1 MAELNEILGNE
12 RIKEHFI
19 TAVHHKKISHAYIME
34 GDKGSGK
41 KMLAEAFS
49 KILQCEGR
57 ETTGLVESCGKCESC
72 IQMEYHD
79 HPDVIWVSHEKPNVI
94 SVGEIREQIVNTV
107 EIMPYKGPYKI
118 YIVDE
123 AEKMNAAAQNAIL
136 KTIEEPPE
144 YAIIMLLTNN
154 LDKMLPTIL
163 SRCITLNLKPVGEL
177 DMMEYLSRMGIPQA
191 KAKFCVGFAF
201 GNLGKAVRLATSEEY
216 NEIKHDCVQILKDIN
231 RMEIYD
237 LIDAVKK
244 MSKYKLDIYDYLDIM
259 MMWYRDILMLK
270 VSGSP
275 DKLLFK
281 EEYATLKQQANY
293 ISYEGIENVL
303 KALDKVK
310 VRLEANVNFDIAME
324 LLLLTIKENQNDRSN
339 RS

>member
-1 MAELNEILGNE
+1 MATFKDVVGHESIIG
-12 RIKEHFI
+12 HFRSSI
-19 TAVHHKKISHAYIME
+19 EQGKVAHAYLIHGE
-34 GDKGSGK
+34 KGTGK
-41 KMLAEAFS
+41 KMLAGLFAKTLECEAGGTDPCGTCRS
-49 KILQCEGR
+49 CVQCDSGN
-57 ETTGLVESCGKCESC
+57 
-72 IQMEYHD
+72 Q
-79 HPDVIWVSHEKPNVI
+79 PDIIWVTHEKPTVI
-94 SVGEIREQIVNTV
+94 SVDDIREQVNKDIIVR
-107 EIMPYKGPYKI
+107 PYSSRYKV
-118 YIVDE
+118 YIIPE
-123 AEKMNAAAQNAIL
+123 AELMNPQAQNALL

-144 YAIIMLLTNN
+144 YAVFMLLTNN
-154 LDKMLPTIL
+154 IDKMQPTII

-177 DMMEYLSRMGIPQA
+177 DMMEYLSGMGVPAA

-216 NEIKHDCVQILKDIN
+216 NEIKQDCVQILKNIN
-231 RMEIYD
+231 HMEVYE

-244 MSKYKLDIYDYLDIM
+244 MSKYKLDIYDYIDLM

-281 EEYATLKQQANY
+281 EEYSTLKQQANY

-303 KALDKVK
+303 EALDKVK

>member
-1 MAELNEILGNE
+1 MTTFRDVVGHESIIG
-12 RIKEHFI
+12 HFKSSI
-19 TAVHHKKISHAYIME
+19 EQGKVAHAYLIHGE
-34 GDKGSGK
+34 KGTGK
-41 KMLAEAFS
+41 KMLAGLFA
-49 KILQCEGR
+49 KTLQCEAGG
-57 ETTGLVESCGKCESC
+57 TDPCGTCRSC
-72 IQMEYHD
+72 IQCD
-79 HPDVIWVSHEKPNVI
+79 SGNQPDIIWVTHEKPTVI
-94 SVGEIREQIVNTV
+94 SVDDIREQVNND
-107 EIMPYKGPYKI
+107 IIIKPYSSRYKI
-118 YIVDE
+118 YIIPE
-123 AEKMNAAAQNAIL
+123 AELMNPQAQNALL

-177 DMMEYLSRMGIPQA
+177 DMMEYLSRMGIPQV

>member
-1 MAELNEILGNE
+1 MTTFRDVVGHESIIG
-12 RIKEHFI
+12 HFKSSI
-19 TAVHHKKISHAYIME
+19 EQGKVAHAYLIHGE
-34 GDKGSGK
+34 KGTGK
-41 KMLAEAFS
+41 KMLAGLFA
-49 KILQCEGR
+49 KTLQCEAGG
-57 ETTGLVESCGKCESC
+57 TDPCGTCRSC
-72 IQMEYHD
+72 IQCD
-79 HPDVIWVSHEKPNVI
+79 SGNQPDIIWVTHGKPTVI
-94 SVGEIREQIVNTV
+94 SVDDIREQVNND
-107 EIMPYKGPYKI
+107 IIIKPYSSRYKI
-118 YIVDE
+118 YIIPE
-123 AEKMNAAAQNAIL
+123 AELMNPQAQNALL

-144 YAIIMLLTNN
+144 YAVIMLLTNN

>member
-1 MAELNEILGNE
+1 MTTFRDVVGHESIIG
-12 RIKEHFI
+12 HFKSSI
-19 TAVHHKKISHAYIME
+19 EQGKVAHAYLIHGE
-34 GDKGSGK
+34 KGTGK
-41 KMLAEAFS
+41 KMLAGLFA
-49 KILQCEGR
+49 KTLQCEAGG
-57 ETTGLVESCGKCESC
+57 TDPCGTCRSC
-72 IQMEYHD
+72 IQCD
-79 HPDVIWVSHEKPNVI
+79 SGNQPDIIWVTHEKPTVI
-94 SVGEIREQIVNTV
+94 SVDDIREQVNND
-107 EIMPYKGPYKI
+107 IIIKPYSSRYKI
-118 YIVDE
+118 YIIPE
-123 AEKMNAAAQNAIL
+123 AELMNPQAQNALL

-216 NEIKHDCVQILKDIN
+216 NEIKHDCVQVLKDIN

>member
-1 MAELNEILGNE
+1 MTTFRDVVGHESIIG
-12 RIKEHFI
+12 HFKSSI
-19 TAVHHKKISHAYIME
+19 EQGKVAHAYLIHGE
-34 GDKGSGK
+34 KGTGK
-41 KMLAEAFS
+41 KMLAGLFA
-49 KILQCEGR
+49 KTLQCEAGG
-57 ETTGLVESCGKCESC
+57 TDPCGTCRSC
-72 IQMEYHD
+72 IQCD
-79 HPDVIWVSHEKPNVI
+79 SGNQPDIIWVTHEKPTVI
-94 SVGEIREQIVNTV
+94 SVDDIREQVNND
-107 EIMPYKGPYKI
+107 IIIKPYSSRKKN
-118 YIVDE
+118 YIIPE
-123 AEKMNAAAQNAIL
+123 AELMNPQAQNALL

>member
-1 MAELNEILGNE
+1 MATFRDVVGHESIIG
-12 RIKEHFI
+12 HFRSSI
-19 TAVHHKKISHAYIME
+19 EQGKVAHAYLIHGE
-34 GDKGSGK
+34 KGTGK
-41 KMLAEAFS
+41 KMLAGLFAKTLECEAGGTDPCGICRS
-49 KILQCEGR
+49 CVQCDSGN
-57 ETTGLVESCGKCESC
+57 
-72 IQMEYHD
+72 Q
-79 HPDVIWVSHEKPNVI
+79 PDIIWVTHEKPTVI
-94 SVGEIREQIVNTV
+94 SVDDIREQVNKDIIVR
-107 EIMPYKGPYKI
+107 PYSSRYKV
-118 YIVDE
+118 YIIPE
-123 AEKMNAAAQNAIL
+123 AELMNPQAQNALL

-144 YAIIMLLTNN
+144 YAVLMLLTNN
-154 LDKMLPTIL
+154 IDKMLPTII

-177 DMMEYLSRMGIPQA
+177 DMMEYLSRMGVPA
-191 KAKFCVGFAF
+191 TKAKFCVGFAF

-216 NEIKHDCVQILKDIN
+216 NEIKQDCVQILKNIN
-231 RMEIYD
+231 HMEVYE

-244 MSKYKLDIYDYLDIM
+244 MSKYKLDIYDYIDLM

-281 EEYATLKQQANY
+281 EEYSTLKQQANY

-303 KALDKVK
+303 EALDKVK

>member
-1 MAELNEILGNE
+1 MTTFRDVVGHESIIG
-12 RIKEHFI
+12 HFKSSI
-19 TAVHHKKISHAYIME
+19 EQGKVAHAYLIHGE
-34 GDKGSGK
+34 KGTGK
-41 KMLAEAFS
+41 KMLAGLFA
-49 KILQCEGR
+49 KTLQCEAGG
-57 ETTGLVESCGKCESC
+57 TDPCGTCRSC
-72 IQMEYHD
+72 IQCD
-79 HPDVIWVSHEKPNVI
+79 SGNQPDIIWVTHEKPTVI
-94 SVGEIREQIVNTV
+94 SVDDIREQVNNDIITK
-107 EIMPYKGPYKI
+107 PYSSRYKI
-118 YIVDE
+118 YIIPE
-123 AEKMNAAAQNAIL
+123 AELMNPQAQNALL

>member
-1 MAELNEILGNE
+1 MTTFRDVVGHESIIG
-12 RIKEHFI
+12 HFKSSI
-19 TAVHHKKISHAYIME
+19 EQGKVAHAYLIHGE
-34 GDKGSGK
+34 KGTGK
-41 KMLAEAFS
+41 KMLAGLFA
-49 KILQCEGR
+49 KTLQCEAGG
-57 ETTGLVESCGKCESC
+57 TDPCGTCRSC
-72 IQMEYHD
+72 IQCD
-79 HPDVIWVSHEKPNVI
+79 SGNQPDIIWVTHEKPTVI
-94 SVGEIREQIVNTV
+94 SVDDIREQVNND
-107 EIMPYKGPYKI
+107 IIIKPYSSRYKI
-118 YIVDE
+118 YIIPE
-123 AEKMNAAAQNAIL
+123 AELMNPQAQNALL

-163 SRCITLNLKPVGEL
+163 SRYITLNLKPVGEL

>member
-1 MAELNEILGNE
+1 MA
-12 RIKEHFI
+12 
-19 TAVHHKKISHAYIME
+19 HAYLIHGE
-34 GDKGSGK
+34 KGTGK
-41 KMLAEAFS
+41 KMLAGLFA
-49 KILQCEGR
+49 KTLQCEAGG
-57 ETTGLVESCGKCESC
+57 TDPCGTCRSC
-72 IQMEYHD
+72 IQCD
-79 HPDVIWVSHEKPNVI
+79 SGNQPDIIWVTHEKPTVI
-94 SVGEIREQIVNTV
+94 SVDDIREQVNND
-107 EIMPYKGPYKI
+107 IIIKPYSSRYKI
-118 YIVDE
+118 YIIPE
-123 AEKMNAAAQNAIL
+123 AELMNPQAQNALL

-177 DMMEYLSRMGIPQA
+177 DMMEYLSRMGVPQA

>member
-1 MAELNEILGNE
+1 MTTFRDVVGHESIIG
-12 RIKEHFI
+12 HFKSSI
-19 TAVHHKKISHAYIME
+19 EQGKVAHAYLIHGE
-34 GDKGSGK
+34 KGTGK
-41 KMLAEAFS
+41 KMLAGLFA
-49 KILQCEGR
+49 KTLQCEAGG
-57 ETTGLVESCGKCESC
+57 TDPCGTCRSC
-72 IQMEYHD
+72 IQCD
-79 HPDVIWVSHEKPNVI
+79 SGNQPDIIWVTHEKPTVI
-94 SVGEIREQIVNTV
+94 SVDDIREQVNND
-107 EIMPYKGPYKI
+107 IIIKPYSSRYKI
-118 YIVDE
+118 YIIPE
-123 AEKMNAAAQNAIL
+123 AELMNPQAQNAIL

-177 DMMEYLSRMGIPQA
+177 DMMEYLSRMGVPQA

>member
-1 MAELNEILGNE
+1 MTTFRDVVGHESIIG
-12 RIKEHFI
+12 HFKSSI
-19 TAVHHKKISHAYIME
+19 EQGKVAHAYLIHGE
-34 GDKGSGK
+34 KGTGK
-41 KMLAEAFS
+41 KMLAGLFA
-49 KILQCEGR
+49 KTLQCEAGS
-57 ETTGLVESCGKCESC
+57 TDPCGTCRSC
-72 IQMEYHD
+72 IQCD
-79 HPDVIWVSHEKPNVI
+79 SGNQPDIIWVTHEKPTVI
-94 SVGEIREQIVNTV
+94 SVDDIREQVNND
-107 EIMPYKGPYKI
+107 IIIKPYSSRYKI
-118 YIVDE
+118 YIIPE
-123 AEKMNAAAQNAIL
+123 AELMNPQAQNALL

>member
-1 MAELNEILGNE
+1 MTTFRDVVGHESIIG
-12 RIKEHFI
+12 HFKSSI
-19 TAVHHKKISHAYIME
+19 EQGKVAHAYLIHGE
-34 GDKGSGK
+34 KGTGK
-41 KMLAEAFS
+41 KMLAGLFA
-49 KILQCEGR
+49 KTLQCEAGG
-57 ETTGLVESCGKCESC
+57 TDPCGTCRSC
-72 IQMEYHD
+72 IQCD
-79 HPDVIWVSHEKPNVI
+79 SGNQPDIIWVTHEKPTVI
-94 SVGEIREQIVNTV
+94 SVDDIREQVNND
-107 EIMPYKGPYKI
+107 IIIKPYSSRYKI
-118 YIVDE
+118 YIIPE
-123 AEKMNAAAQNAIL
+123 AELMNPQAQNALL

-177 DMMEYLSRMGIPQA
+177 DMMEYLSRMGVPQA

-244 MSKYKLDIYDYLDIM
+244 MTKYKLDIYDYLDIM

>member
-1 MAELNEILGNE
+1 MTTFRDVVGHESIIG
-12 RIKEHFI
+12 HFKSSI
-19 TAVHHKKISHAYIME
+19 EQGKVAHAYLIHGE
-34 GDKGSGK
+34 KGTGK
-41 KMLAEAFS
+41 KMLAGLFA
-49 KILQCEGR
+49 KTLQCEAGG
-57 ETTGLVESCGKCESC
+57 TDPCGTCRSC
-72 IQMEYHD
+72 IQCD
-79 HPDVIWVSHEKPNVI
+79 SGNQPDIIWVTHEKPTVI
-94 SVGEIREQIVNTV
+94 SVDDIREQVNND
-107 EIMPYKGPYKI
+107 IIIKPYSSRYKI
-118 YIVDE
+118 YIIPE
-123 AEKMNAAAQNAIL
+123 AELMNPQAQNPLL
-136 KTIEEPPE
+136 KTIADPPE
-144 YAIIMLLTNN
+144 YAIIMLLPNN
-154 LDKMLPTIL
+154 LDTMLPTIL

-216 NEIKHDCVQILKDIN
+216 NEIKHDCVQVLKDIN

>member
-1 MAELNEILGNE
+1 MTTFRDVVGHESIIG
-12 RIKEHFI
+12 HFKSSI
-19 TAVHHKKISHAYIME
+19 EQGKVAHAYLIHGE
-34 GDKGSGK
+34 KGTGK
-41 KMLAEAFS
+41 KMLAGLFA
-49 KILQCEGR
+49 KTLQCEAGG
-57 ETTGLVESCGKCESC
+57 TDPCGTCRSC
-72 IQMEYHD
+72 IQCD
-79 HPDVIWVSHEKPNVI
+79 SGNQPDIIWVTHEKPTVI
-94 SVGEIREQIVNTV
+94 SVDDIREQVNND
-107 EIMPYKGPYKI
+107 IIIKPYSSRYKI
-118 YIVDE
+118 YIIPE
-123 AEKMNAAAQNAIL
+123 AELLNPQAQNALL

>member
-1 MAELNEILGNE
+1 MTTFRDVVGHESIIG
-12 RIKEHFI
+12 HFKSSI
-19 TAVHHKKISHAYIME
+19 EQGKVAHAYLIHGE
-34 GDKGSGK
+34 KGTGK
-41 KMLAEAFS
+41 KMLAGLFA
-49 KILQCEGR
+49 KTLQCEAGG
-57 ETTGLVESCGKCESC
+57 TDPCGTCRSC
-72 IQMEYHD
+72 IQCD
-79 HPDVIWVSHEKPNVI
+79 SGNQPDIIWVAHEKPTVI
-94 SVGEIREQIVNTV
+94 SVDDIREQVNND
-107 EIMPYKGPYKI
+107 IIIKPYSSRYKI
-118 YIVDE
+118 YIIPE
-123 AEKMNAAAQNAIL
+123 AELMNPQAQNALL

>member
-1 MAELNEILGNE
+1 MTTFREVVGHESIIG
-12 RIKEHFI
+12 HFKSSI
-19 TAVHHKKISHAYIME
+19 EQGKVAHAYLIHGE
-34 GDKGSGK
+34 KGTGK
-41 KMLAEAFS
+41 KMLAGLFA
-49 KILQCEGR
+49 KTLQCEAGG
-57 ETTGLVESCGKCESC
+57 TDPCGTCRSC
-72 IQMEYHD
+72 IQCD
-79 HPDVIWVSHEKPNVI
+79 SGNQPDIIWVTHEKPTVI
-94 SVGEIREQIVNTV
+94 SVDDIREQVNND
-107 EIMPYKGPYKI
+107 IIIKPYSSRYKI
-118 YIVDE
+118 YIIPE
-123 AEKMNAAAQNAIL
+123 AELMNPQAQNALL

-144 YAIIMLLTNN
+144 YAVIMLLTNN

-177 DMMEYLSRMGIPQA
+177 DMMEYLSRMGVPQA

>member
-1 MAELNEILGNE
+1 MTTFRDVVGHESIIG
-12 RIKEHFI
+12 HFKSSI
-19 TAVHHKKISHAYIME
+19 EQGKVAHAYLIHGE
-34 GDKGSGK
+34 KGTGK
-41 KMLAEAFS
+41 KMLAGLFA
-49 KILQCEGR
+49 KTLQCEAGG
-57 ETTGLVESCGKCESC
+57 TDPCGTCRSC
-72 IQMEYHD
+72 IQCD
-79 HPDVIWVSHEKPNVI
+79 SGNQPDIIWVTHEKPTVI
-94 SVGEIREQIVNTV
+94 SVDDIREQVNND
-107 EIMPYKGPYKI
+107 IIIKPYSSRYKI
-118 YIVDE
+118 YIIPE
-123 AEKMNAAAQNAIL
+123 AELMNPQAQNALL

-177 DMMEYLSRMGIPQA
+177 DMMEYLSRMGVPQA

>member
-1 MAELNEILGNE
+1 MTTFRDVVGHESIIG
-12 RIKEHFI
+12 HFKSSI
-19 TAVHHKKISHAYIME
+19 EQGKVAHAYLIHGE
-34 GDKGSGK
+34 KGTGK
-41 KMLAEAFS
+41 KMLAGLFA
-49 KILQCEGR
+49 KTLQCEAGG
-57 ETTGLVESCGKCESC
+57 TDPCGTCRSC
-72 IQMEYHD
+72 IQCD
-79 HPDVIWVSHEKPNVI
+79 SGNQPDIIWVTHEKPTVI
-94 SVGEIREQIVNTV
+94 SVDDIREQVNND
-107 EIMPYKGPYKI
+107 IIIKPYSSRYKI
-118 YIVDE
+118 YIIPE
-123 AEKMNAAAQNAIL
+123 AELMNPQAQNALL

-293 ISYEGIENVL
+293 ISYEGIGEC
-303 KALDKVK
+303 A
-310 VRLEANVNFDIAME
+310 EG
-324 LLLLTIKENQNDRSN
+324 TG
-339 RS
+339 

>member
-1 MAELNEILGNE
+1 MTTFRDVVGHESIIG
-12 RIKEHFI
+12 HFKSSI
-19 TAVHHKKISHAYIME
+19 EQGKVAHAYLIHGE
-34 GDKGSGK
+34 KGTGK
-41 KMLAEAFS
+41 KMLAGLFA
-49 KILQCEGR
+49 KTLQCEAGG
-57 ETTGLVESCGKCESC
+57 TDPCGTCRSC
-72 IQMEYHD
+72 IQCD
-79 HPDVIWVSHEKPNVI
+79 SGNQPDIIWVTHEKPTVI
-94 SVGEIREQIVNTV
+94 SVDDIREQVNND
-107 EIMPYKGPYKI
+107 IIIKPYSSRYKI
-118 YIVDE
+118 YIIPE
-123 AEKMNAAAQNAIL
+123 AELMNPQAQNALL

-144 YAIIMLLTNN
+144 YAIIMLLTSN

>member
-1 MAELNEILGNE
+1 MTTFRDVVGHESIIG
-12 RIKEHFI
+12 HFKSSI
-19 TAVHHKKISHAYIME
+19 EQGKVAHAYLIHGE
-34 GDKGSGK
+34 KGTGK
-41 KMLAEAFS
+41 KMLAGLFA
-49 KILQCEGR
+49 KTLQCEAGG
-57 ETTGLVESCGKCESC
+57 TDPCGTCRSC
-72 IQMEYHD
+72 IQCD
-79 HPDVIWVSHEKPNVI
+79 SGNQPDIIWVTHEKPTVI
-94 SVGEIREQIVNTV
+94 SVDDIREQVNND
-107 EIMPYKGPYKI
+107 IIIKPYSSRYKI
-118 YIVDE
+118 YIIPE
-123 AEKMNAAAQNAIL
+123 AELMNPQAQNALL

-163 SRCITLNLKPVGEL
+163 SRRITLNLKPVGEL
-177 DMMEYLSRMGIPQA
+177 DMMEYLSRMGVPQA

-275 DKLLFK
+275 DKMLFK

>member
-1 MAELNEILGNE
+1 MTTFRDVVGHESIIG
-12 RIKEHFI
+12 HFKSSI
-19 TAVHHKKISHAYIME
+19 EQGKVAHAYLIHGE
-34 GDKGSGK
+34 KGTGK
-41 KMLAEAFS
+41 KMLAGLFA
-49 KILQCEGR
+49 KTLQCEAGG
-57 ETTGLVESCGKCESC
+57 TDPCGTCRSC
-72 IQMEYHD
+72 IQCD
-79 HPDVIWVSHEKPNVI
+79 SGNQPDIIWVTHEKPTVI
-94 SVGEIREQIVNTV
+94 SVDDIREQVNND
-107 EIMPYKGPYKI
+107 IIIKPYSSWYKI
-118 YIVDE
+118 YIIPE
-123 AEKMNAAAQNAIL
+123 AELMNPQAQNALL

>member
-1 MAELNEILGNE
+1 MTTFRDVVGHESIIG
-12 RIKEHFI
+12 HFKSSI
-19 TAVHHKKISHAYIME
+19 EQGKVAHAYLIHGE
-34 GDKGSGK
+34 KGTGK
-41 KMLAEAFS
+41 KMLAGLFA
-49 KILQCEGR
+49 KTLQCEAGG
-57 ETTGLVESCGKCESC
+57 TDPCGTCRSC
-72 IQMEYHD
+72 IQCD
-79 HPDVIWVSHEKPNVI
+79 SGNQPDIIWVTHEKPTVI
-94 SVGEIREQIVNTV
+94 SVDDIREQVNND
-107 EIMPYKGPYKI
+107 IIIKPYSSRYKI
-118 YIVDE
+118 YIIPE
-123 AEKMNAAAQNAIL
+123 AELMNPQAQNALL

-177 DMMEYLSRMGIPQA
+177 DMMEYLSRMGVPQA

-281 EEYATLKQQANY
+281 E
-293 ISYEGIENVL
+293 GIENVL